1 MSASNQ
7 NVNIQFFFE
16 EEEEPEEE
24 EEQEKTNEKSHID
37 LSNGFKD
44 GNEITMNSLM
54 MDFDQMQLNDDCHAE
69 LMNFYNDNYNVKELL
84 KVCEYY
90 GIIKETQKC
99 KKLGL
104 IYNIVLFESNDMN
117 YEVVLKRKQMWHYM
131 NELKQDKFMKRHIL
145 W

>member
-7 NVNIQFFFE
+7 NIQFFFE
-16 EEEEPEEE
+16 EEEEEDENNE
-24 EEQEKTNEKSHID
+24 NNEKGGND
-37 LSNGFKD
+37 FKD
-44 GNEITMNSLM
+44 GNEITMNSLI
-54 MDFDQMQLNDDCHAE
+54 MDFDELNLIDDHNTE

-90 GIIKETQKC
+90 GIIKEAQKC

-104 IYNIVLFESNDMN
+104 IYNILLFENNDMN

>member
-1 MSASNQ
+1 MSVNNQ
-7 NVNIQFFFE
+7 NMNIQFFFDE
-16 EEEEPEEE
+16 EEEEDEK
-24 EEQEKTNEKSHID
+24 EKTNEKGQID
-37 LSNGFKD
+37 LSNGFID
-44 GNEITMNSLM
+44 GNEITINSLM
-54 MDFDQMQLNDDCHAE
+54 MDFDQLHLNDDRNAD

-90 GIIKETQKC
+90 GIIKEAQKC

-117 YEVVLKRKQMWHYM
+117 YDVVLKRKQMWHYM

>member
-7 NVNIQFFFE
+7 NIQFFFE
-16 EEEEPEEE
+16 EEEEEEE
-24 EEQEKTNEKSHID
+24 ENNENNEKGGND
-37 LSNGFKD
+37 FKD
-44 GNEITMNSLM
+44 CNEITVNSLM
-54 MDFDQMQLNDDCHAE
+54 MDFDELNLIDDHNTE

-90 GIIKETQKC
+90 GIIKEAQKC

-104 IYNIVLFESNDMN
+104 IYNILLFENNDMN

>member
-7 NVNIQFFFE
+7 KMNIQFFFDE
-16 EEEEPEEE
+16 EEDN
-24 EEQEKTNEKSHID
+24 NETTSIN
-37 LSNGFKD
+37 LSD
-44 GNEITMNSLM
+44 GNEITVNSLI
-54 MDFDQMQLNDDCHAE
+54 MDFDELNLIDDHNAE
-69 LMNFYNDNYNVKELL
+69 LMNFYNDHYNVKELL

-90 GIIKETQKC
+90 GIIKEAQKC

-104 IYNIVLFESNDMN
+104 IYNILLFENNDLN

>member
-7 NVNIQFFFE
+7 NMNIQFFFHE
-16 EEEEPEEE
+16 EEEED
-24 EEQEKTNEKSHID
+24 QQNNEKVCND
-37 LSNGFKD
+37 FKD
-44 GNEITMNSLM
+44 GNEITVDSLM
-54 MDFDQMQLNDDCHAE
+54 MDFDELNLIDDRNAD

-90 GIIKETQKC
+90 GIIKEAHKC

-104 IYNIVLFESNDMN
+104 IYNILLFENNDMN
-117 YEVVLKRKQMWHYM
+117 YDVVLKRKQMWYYM

>member
-7 NVNIQFFFE
+7 KMNIQFFFDEDEEDE
-16 EEEEPEEE
+16 EEEEDEEDN
-24 EEQEKTNEKSHID
+24 NETTSIN
-37 LSNGFKD
+37 LSD
-44 GNEITMNSLM
+44 GNEITVNSLI
-54 MDFDQMQLNDDCHAE
+54 MDFDELNLIDDHNAE
-69 LMNFYNDNYNVKELL
+69 LMNFYNDHYNVKELL

-90 GIIKETQKC
+90 GIIKEAQKC

-104 IYNIVLFESNDMN
+104 IYNILLFENNDLN